1 MFNIKNIAQGHCD
14 IPCKIYDPCIAQV
27 AALSVVRLL
36 NLIQDVTAGRL
47 DASEVSTLS
56 RLTAEKE
63 KECQLVKSEVMIIWG
78 DYFKEPQMVEYP
90 NIHDLTHSI
99 MRCASKCKQ
108 GLDLSNGEELLALVN
123 QFADIFWQ
131 SKGYSTELL
140 AAPYPP
146 SLGVVKPILGHV

>member
-36 NLIQDVTAGRL
+36 NLIQDLTKGKL
-47 DASEVSTLS
+47 DASEASRLS

-63 KECQLVKSEVMIIWG
+63 NECQIVKSEVIIIWG
-78 DYFKEPQMVEYP
+78 DYFKEPQIIEYP

-99 MRCASKCKQ
+99 MCCASKCKQ
-108 GLDLSNGEELLALVN
+108 NLDASNGEELLALVN
-123 QFADIFWQ
+123 QFADIFWR
-131 SKGYSTELL
+131 SKGYNTELL

-146 SLGVVKPILGHV
+146 SLGVVKPVLEHV

>member
-1 MFNIKNIAQGHCD
+1 MFTIKNIAHAHCD

-36 NLIQDVTAGRL
+36 NLIQDVTAGKL
-47 DASEVSTLS
+47 GAAELSKLS

-63 KECQLVKSEVMIIWG
+63 KECQIVKSEVMIIWG
-78 DYFKEPQMVEYP
+78 DYFKEPQIIDYP

-108 GLDLSNGEELLALVN
+108 DLEASNGEELLALVN

-146 SLGVVKPILGHV
+146 SLGVVKPILEHV

>member
-36 NLIQDVTAGRL
+36 NLIQDVTKGKL
-47 DASEVSTLS
+47 DASELSRLS

-63 KECQLVKSEVMIIWG
+63 KECQIVKAEVTIIWG
-78 DYFKEPQMVEYP
+78 DYFKEAQIIEYP

-99 MRCASKCKQ
+99 MNCASNCKQ
-108 GLDLSNGEELLALVN
+108 HLEVSNGEELLALVN
-123 QFADIFWQ
+123 RFADIFWQ
-131 SKGYSTELL
+131 SKGYSTELV
-140 AAPYPP
+140 AAPYPA
-146 SLGVVKPILGHV
+146 SLGVVKPVLEHV

>member
-27 AALSVVRLL
+27 AALTVVRLL
-36 NLIQDVTAGRL
+36 NLIKDMTKGKL
-47 DASEVSTLS
+47 DASQASRLG

-63 KECQLVKSEVMIIWG
+63 RECQIVKSEVVIIWG
-78 DYFKEPQMVEYP
+78 DFFKEPQIVEYP

-108 GLDLSNGEELLALVN
+108 DLDASDGEELLALVN

-146 SLGVVKPILGHV
+146 SLGVVKPVLEHV

>member
-1 MFNIKNIAQGHCD
+1 MFNIKHIAQGHCD

-36 NLIQDVTAGRL
+36 NLILDVTKGKL
-47 DASEVSTLS
+47 DASEASRLG

-63 KECQLVKSEVMIIWG
+63 KECQIVKSEVMIIWG
-78 DYFKEPQMVEYP
+78 DYFKEPQIMEYP

-99 MRCASKCKQ
+99 MRCASSCKQ
-108 GLDLSNGEELLALVN
+108 NLDPSNGEELLALVN

-146 SLGVVKPILGHV
+146 SLGVVKPVLDHV

>member
-1 MFNIKNIAQGHCD
+1 MFTIKNIAQGHCD

-36 NLIQDVTAGRL
+36 NLIQDVTAGKL
-47 DASEVSTLS
+47 GASEVSRLS

-63 KECQLVKSEVMIIWG
+63 KECQIVKAEVTIIWG
-78 DYFKEPQMVEYP
+78 AYFKEAQISEYP
-90 NIHDLTHSI
+90 NIHELTHAI
-99 MRCASKCKQ
+99 MRCASNCKQ
-108 GLDLSNGEELLALVN
+108 DLNSSNGEELLALVN

-146 SLGVVKPILGHV
+146 SLGVVKPVLEHV

>member
-1 MFNIKNIAQGHCD
+1 MFTIRNIAQGHCD

-27 AALSVVRLL
+27 AASSVVRLL
-36 NLIQDVTAGRL
+36 NLMQDVTKGKL
-47 DASEVSTLS
+47 DAAGISTLS

-63 KECQLVKSEVMIIWG
+63 KECQIVKAEVTIIWG
-78 DYFKEPQMVEYP
+78 DYFKEPQIIEYP

-108 GLDLSNGEELLALVN
+108 NLEASNGEELSALVN

-146 SLGVVKPILGHV
+146 SLGVVKPVLEHV